1 MAHQSTPA
9 CCGTSKAAEL
19 LQLSVGTVQSLVD
32 KNILHAWVTQGGHRR
47 ISLESIQ
54 IYQSQQ
60 QKLPA
65 VERLMNDRLR
75 VMVVDD
81 DAVSRHLLQDTCLS
95 VHSHVDC
102 CAMSSAID
110 ALLQL
115 PVFNPHVMLIDLL
128 MPEVDGWD
136 LVKRVQQQ
144 KNFAKLQI
152 LTLSA
157 LSEDELKSRG
167 GPPQGSQFI
176 AKPVDLGWLRG
187 YLLGLL
193 APQAWAQ
200 EATHIQAQS

>member
-1 MAHQSTPA
+1 MASLSTPA

-47 ISLESIQ
+47 ISLESIEN
-54 IYQSQQ
+54 YQLQQ

-65 VERLMNDRLR
+65 VERLLNNRLR

-81 DAVSRHLLQDTCLS
+81 DALTRHLLQDTCLS
-95 VHSHVDC
+95 VHPQIDC

-110 ALLQL
+110 ALLHL

-128 MPEVDGWD
+128 MPEVDGWE

-144 KNFAKLQI
+144 KDFTQLQI

-157 LSEDELKSRG
+157 LKQDELDSRG
-167 GPPQGSQFI
+167 GPPQGSQFMS
-176 AKPVDLGWLRG
+176 KPVDLAWLRG

-193 APQAWAQ
+193 APMLGLR
-200 EATHIQAQS
+200 

>member
-1 MAHQSTPA
+1 MAHQTTPA

-54 IYQSQQ
+54 NYQSQQ

-81 DAVSRHLLQDTCLS
+81 DAVTRHLLQDTCLS
-95 VHSHVDC
+95 VHPHVDC
-102 CAMSSAID
+102 CAMASAID
-110 ALLQL
+110 ALLHL

-128 MPEVDGWD
+128 MPEVDGWE
-136 LVKRVQQQ
+136 LVKRVQKQ
-144 KNFAKLQI
+144 KDFAKLQI
-152 LTLSA
+152 IALSA
-157 LSEDELKSRG
+157 QSKDELENRG

-193 APQAWAQ
+193 APQAWA
-200 EATHIQAQS
+200 

>member
-1 MAHQSTPA
+1 MASHSTPA

-32 KNILHAWVTQGGHRR
+32 KKILHAWVTQGGHRR
-47 ISLESIQ
+47 ISLESIEN
-54 IYQSQQ
+54 YQLQQ

-65 VERLMNDRLR
+65 VERLLNNRLR

-81 DAVSRHLLQDTCLS
+81 DALSRHLLQDTCLS
-95 VHSHVDC
+95 VHPQIDC

-110 ALLQL
+110 ALLHL
-115 PVFNPHVMLIDLL
+115 PIFNPHVMLIDLL
-128 MPEVDGWD
+128 MPEVDGWE

-144 KNFAKLQI
+144 KDFTQLQI

-157 LSEDELKSRG
+157 LKQDELDSRG
-167 GPPQGSQFI
+167 GPPQGSQFMS
-176 AKPVDLGWLRG
+176 KPADLAWLRG

-193 APQAWAQ
+193 APMLGLR
-200 EATHIQAQS
+200 

>member
-1 MAHQSTPA
+1 MAHQTTPA

-54 IYQSQQ
+54 KYQLQQ

-65 VERLMNDRLR
+65 LERLLNDRLR

-81 DAVSRHLLQDTCLS
+81 DAITRHLLQDTCLS
-95 VHSHVDC
+95 VHPHVEC
-102 CAMSSAID
+102 CAISSAID

-128 MPEVDGWD
+128 MPEVDGWE

-144 KNFAKLQI
+144 KDFTQLQI

-157 LSEDELKSRG
+157 LKQDELDSRG
-167 GPPQGSQFI
+167 GPPQGSQFMS
-176 AKPVDLGWLRG
+176 KPVDLAWLRG

-193 APQAWAQ
+193 APMLGLR
-200 EATHIQAQS
+200 

>member
-1 MAHQSTPA
+1 MATHSTPA

-32 KNILHAWVTQGGHRR
+32 KKILQAWVTQGGHRR

-54 IYQSQQ
+54 AYQFQQ

-65 VERLMNDRLR
+65 LERLKNDRLR

-81 DAVSRHLLQDTCLS
+81 DAVTRHLLQDTCLS
-95 VHSHVDC
+95 VHPQIDC
-102 CAMSSAID
+102 SAMSSAID
-110 ALLQL
+110 ALLHL
-115 PVFNPHVMLIDLL
+115 PVFKPHVMLIDLL
-128 MPEVDGWD
+128 MPEVDGWE

-144 KNFAKLQI
+144 KDFAKLQI

-157 LSEDELKSRG
+157 IGKEDLESRG

-193 APQAWAQ
+193 APQAWA
-200 EATHIQAQS
+200 

>member
-1 MAHQSTPA
+1 MANQTTPA

-19 LQLSVGTVQSLVD
+19 LQLSVGTVQGLVD

-54 IYQSQQ
+54 NYQLQQ

-65 VERLMNDRLR
+65 LDRLMNDRLR

-81 DAVSRHLLQDTCLS
+81 DNVTRHLLQDTCLA
-95 VHSHVDC
+95 VHPHVDC

-128 MPEVDGWD
+128 MPEVDGWE

-144 KNFAKLQI
+144 KDYAKLQI
-152 LTLSA
+152 ITLSA
-157 LSEDELKSRG
+157 LSKEELQNRG

-187 YLLGLL
+187 YLLDLL
-193 APQAWAQ
+193 APQAWA
-200 EATHIQAQS
+200 